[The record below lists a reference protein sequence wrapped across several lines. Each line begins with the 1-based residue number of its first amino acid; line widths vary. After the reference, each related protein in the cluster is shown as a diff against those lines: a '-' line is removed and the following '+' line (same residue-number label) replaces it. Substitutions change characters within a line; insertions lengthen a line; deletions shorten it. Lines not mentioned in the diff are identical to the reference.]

1 MAIEAERTAPSIRH
15 LRLHGSCSTRVEGSR
30 SSDPLNLRVFPT
42 IFIAVNS
49 RPPVKCLGDT
59 GADVS
64 CIDRAYADRLR
75 LEIEPPA
82 AGEFQHIQLANS
94 ECKTRRI
101 GKTHPIQFVLFL
113 LGDPEPDAHDGPIKP
128 FSLSFQFEV
137 MDNVDDGTPDAH
149 QFIVGQ
155 DLISLLETEVT
166 KQGKDFKRLFNW
178 MRGGRPR
185 PSAGDTASGDSRQ
198 QLSMAADDDA
208 EAAKE
213 FYRVAVLKAQE
224 EANRPANDNAH
235 ERKPDPPEPPEP
247 PEPDEAQ
254 MLREIVPRVD
264 EDLTP
269 QRGSLSTDE
278 EKEAEYSKQRDRI
291 LEDEEIQQELQRN
304 REIKGPCTYP
314 ASVVKLLIKK
324 AFLDNWERLS
334 RRQYNIP
341 HAKRKFIAKQ
351 IADWLDR
358 SKIELVK
365 DGLYV
370 INHPLLAVPK
380 VSGGLVIPDIF
391 RVCIDPRLFNTWLE
405 TDDKFEI
412 PHIRRALEKFAG
424 KTIFGELDLEEAFL
438 QFELDPESRKYL
450 TFTWEGK
457 QYQFTCMPF
466 GIKFMTSFC
475 HRVICEIFAKEGLDF
490 VDPYVD
496 NLPFGSNSWEEH
508 KQQLLKILRVC
519 NKWNLRVKQTTGKPL
534 KIGHSTMQC
543 LGHIVNEKGVSIDPK
558 KLDTIRDWPEPK
570 TGSEMSSF
578 LGFAGFIQQ
587 HVRHYSELA
596 ASLNE
601 VKNEKEI
608 VWSERMRRDFATLK
622 RAIVNSP
629 MLVYPDFERR
639 FVIATDASNSGC
651 GGVLYQPR
659 DDSLEMTA
667 DGIVAICSHKW
678 NDTQRNYSAY
688 KKELFGLVY
697 CLRKFNEYIWGRTDT
712 VVFTDHK
719 PLTYLF
725 TQPELPAPLQQFI
738 DHILDYTFELHYRPG
753 LLNVLPDAL
762 SRMYERLYSN
772 PTWGVPPN
780 IRFADKLAVLESFK
794 ANAEE
799 FDDKGRPRVRILQ
812 SGKRLRVA
820 TASAAAAP
828 GEVAKAV
835 DDHQVGDREEH
846 GDELQDP
853 SPDKRELKQMLL
865 MEAERRGKRYV
876 KDQAERLHL
885 IQEQHELGHFG
896 RDAIFNK
903 LFDEIGVWWPGM
915 RRLIQLEVAKCDACA
930 RFVIAKHG
938 FKPAQFIAAS
948 GVWSHIQMDL
958 AEFPESTDGHKY
970 LLTVVDIFSG
980 FVILR
985 ALKDKKAET
994 VAQQLWAIC
1003 ALFGLPQIIQSDNG
1017 TEFKNEIISA
1027 FVKLVNSKR
1036 RLTAPYNPRCDGK
1049 VERTIGTVKTV
1060 IRKLLQGADRMWP
1073 RFIDFAQF
1081 SVNTKIST
1089 LTQSSPFALMFARRS
1104 HELMSTAEL
1113 ELEARPSQDQN
1124 GIESFESKELT
1135 LKQWRDFQ
1143 DKLHLIV
1150 YPAINE
1156 RIRRQKKK
1164 MIESIDRQ
1172 QRQLQPNEFPDGS
1185 RVMILDPEPAN
1196 KNEPKYVGPYQV
1208 VAKDK
1213 SGNLVLKHAHENG
1226 ELLSRRVPPD
1236 QAKLA
1241 PEDAQAEPV
1250 YEVQE
1255 ILDSKENDDGT
1266 TLYLTHWKGYARA
1279 DATWEPAE
1287 SFFDTKIIKD
1297 FRAKQ
1302 KLKADQAK
1310 TGSAVQGESGRS
1322 ARSNSK
1328 LHR

>member
-1 MAIEAERTAPSIRH
+1 MAIEAGRTAPSIRH

-30 SSDPLNLRVFPT
+30 SSDPPILRVFPT

-64 CIDRAYADRLR
+64 CIDRAYAERLR

-82 AGEFQHIQLANS
+82 AGEFQHIQMANS

-113 LGDPEPDAHDGPIKP
+113 LGDPDPEASDSPIKP
-128 FSLSFQFEV
+128 VSMSFQFEV

-149 QFIVGQ
+149 QFIIGQ
-155 DLISLLETEVT
+155 DLISLLEKEIT
-166 KQGKDFKRLFNW
+166 KQGRDFKRLFNW
-178 MRGGRPR
+178 MRNGRPR
-185 PSAGDTASGDSRQ
+185 PSAGDLAIDTARGEAPQ
-198 QLSMAADDDA
+198 QSKADDEEA

-224 EANRPANDNAH
+224 EASSRSAPDN

-254 MLREIVPRVD
+254 ILREVVPRVD

-269 QRGSLSTDE
+269 QRGSLSTEE

-291 LEDEEIQQELQRN
+291 LEDEEIQHELQRN

-314 ASVVKLLIKK
+314 ASIVKLLIKQ
-324 AFLDNWERLS
+324 AFMENWERLS

-341 HAKRKFIAKQ
+341 HAKRKFITKQ
-351 IADWLDR
+351 IEDWLAR

-365 DGLYV
+365 DGLHV

-391 RVCIDPRLFNTWLE
+391 RVCIDPRLFNFWLD

-438 QFELDPESRKYL
+438 QFMIEPESRKYL

-587 HVRHYSELA
+587 HVRHYAELA

-608 VWSERMRRDFATLK
+608 VWSERMRRDFAALK

-651 GGVLYQPR
+651 GGVLYQPQG
-659 DDSLEMTA
+659 DSLEMTA
-667 DGIVAICSHKW
+667 DSIVAICSHKW

-725 TQPELPAPLQQFI
+725 TQTEMPTPLQQFI

-780 IRFADKLAVLESFK
+780 IRFADKLLESFK
-794 ANAEE
+794 ADADE
-799 FDDKGRPRVRILQ
+799 FDEKGRPKVRILK

-820 TASAAAAP
+820 AAAS
-828 GEVAKAV
+828 GDSHESKSI
-835 DDHQVGDREEH
+835 DDHQEGDREEH
-846 GDELQDP
+846 EEEDP

-876 KDQAERLHL
+876 KDKDERHRL
-885 IQEQHELGHFG
+885 IKEHHELGHFG
-896 RDAIFNK
+896 RDAIFKK
-903 LFDEIGVWWPGM
+903 LFDELGVWWPGM

-958 AEFPESTDGHKY
+958 AEFPESTEGHKH

-1027 FVKLVNSKR
+1027 FVKLVNSR
-1036 RLTAPYNPRCDGK
+1036 RRFTAPYNPRCDGK
-1049 VERTIGTVKTV
+1049 VERTIGIVKTV
-1060 IRKLLQGADRMWP
+1060 IRKLLQGADRLWP

-1089 LTQSSPFALMFARRS
+1089 LTQSSPFALMFARRG
-1104 HELMSTAEL
+1104 HELMTTAET
-1113 ELEARPSQDQN
+1113 SQDQK
-1124 GIESFESKELT
+1124 GDDGFESKELT
-1135 LKQWRDFQ
+1135 LQEWRDFQ

-1208 VAKDK
+1208 VTKDQ

-1226 ELLSRRVPPD
+1226 ELLSRHVPPD

-1241 PEDAQAEPV
+1241 PEDAEAEPV

-1255 ILDSKENDDGT
+1255 ILDSKEDDNGQP
-1266 TLYLTHWKGYARA
+1266 LYLTHWKGYARA
-1279 DATWEPAE
+1279 DATWEPAK

-1302 KLKADQAK
+1302 KVDQAK
-1310 TGSAVQGESGRS
+1310 PRPVQGKSSRS
-1322 ARSNSK
+1322 TRSNSN
-1328 LHR
+1328 LQR